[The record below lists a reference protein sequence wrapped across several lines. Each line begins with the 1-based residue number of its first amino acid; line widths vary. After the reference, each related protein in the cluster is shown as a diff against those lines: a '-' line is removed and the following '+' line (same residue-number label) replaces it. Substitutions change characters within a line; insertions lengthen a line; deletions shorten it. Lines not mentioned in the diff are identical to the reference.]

1 MHSKAQLF
9 TEFFIFLGLAF
20 LIAIAFEI
28 ASVDQLND
36 FRAQQESDAV
46 KDLALKLQREV
57 LIAANVEDGYIRV
70 FEIPDKLERVNYSLT
85 TINNNTITVQS
96 KNSLYIVAIP
106 RAIGNVTKG
115 TNKIN
120 KTDGIIY
127 IN

>member
-20 LIAIAFEI
+20 LVAIAFEI
-28 ASVDQLND
+28 ASVDQLNE
-36 FRAQQESDAV
+36 FRAQQESDDV

-57 LIAANVEDGYIRV
+57 FIAANVEDGYIRV

-106 RAIGNVTKG
+106 RAIGNVT
-115 TNKIN
+115 
-120 KTDGIIY
+120 
-127 IN
+127 

>member
-28 ASVDQLND
+28 ASVDQLNE

-57 LIAANVEDGYIRV
+57 FIAANVEDGYIRV

>member
-1 MHSKAQLF
+1 MHSKSQIF

-28 ASVDQLND
+28 ASIDQLND
-36 FRAQQESDAV
+36 FKKQQESEAV

-57 LIAANVEDGYIRV
+57 LIAANVEDGYVRI
-70 FEIPDKLERVNYSLT
+70 FEVPDRLERINYTLAT
-85 TINNNTITVQS
+85 MNYTITVQS
-96 KNSLYIVAIP
+96 ANDLYIVAIP
-106 RAIGNVTKG
+106 RATGNVTKG

-120 KTDGIIY
+120 RTGGVIH

>member
-28 ASVDQLND
+28 ASVDQLNE

-46 KDLALKLQREV
+46 KDLALKLQKE
-57 LIAANVEDGYIRV
+57 LFIAANVEDGYVRL
-70 FEIPDKLERVNYSLT
+70 FSIPDKLDSINYSLT
-85 TINNNTITVQS
+85 TLNNRTITVKS
-96 KNSLYIVAIP
+96 ENSLYIVAIP
-106 RAIGNVTKG
+106 RSIGNVTKG

>member
-20 LIAIAFEI
+20 LVAIAFEI
-28 ASVDQLND
+28 ASVDQLNE

-57 LIAANVEDGYIRV
+57 FIAANVEDGYIRV